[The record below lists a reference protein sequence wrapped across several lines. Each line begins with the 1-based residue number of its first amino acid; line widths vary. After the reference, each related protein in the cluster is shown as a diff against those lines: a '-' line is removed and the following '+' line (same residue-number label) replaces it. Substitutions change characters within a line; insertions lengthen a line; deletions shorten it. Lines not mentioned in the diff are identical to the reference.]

1 MKKIILMLFAASLIW
16 AQQPSVLENLKK
28 ILPQGLNI
36 NFYEESEIENFYVVN
51 VANNQILYVSNDF
64 KYVFAGDV
72 ISLDNGAPSSL
83 NELYQAKLVKQVMSL
98 LEDTRTINFTAENE
112 KHLIKVFT
120 DISCGY
126 CRLLH
131 SQIDDYL
138 ALGISIEYYGFPRD
152 GLQTQVFEDMQS
164 AWCSDDPKLS
174 ITKLKVGDDVE
185 KKTCQNP
192 IQMHYE
198 YGQLL
203 GITGTP
209 SIFLSNGQKLSGYI
223 PASELIKIIENG
235 QSRN

>member
-1 MKKIILMLFAASLIW
+1 MKKIILMFFAASLIW

-64 KYVFAGDV
+64 KYIFAGDV
-72 ISLDNGAPSSL
+72 ISLNNGAPSSL

-174 ITKLKVGDDVE
+174 ITKLKAGDDVE
-185 KKTCQNP
+185 EKTCQNS

-223 PASELIKIIENG
+223 PASELIKIIVNG
-235 QSRN
+235 

>member
-16 AQQPSVLENLKK
+16 AQQTSVLENLKQ

-72 ISLDNGAPSSL
+72 ISLENGAPSSL

-174 ITKLKVGDDVE
+174 ITKLKAGDDVE
-185 KKTCQNP
+185 EKTCQNP

-235 QSRN
+235 

>member
-16 AQQPSVLENLKK
+16 AQQISVLENLKK

-152 GLQTQVFEDMQS
+152 GLQTQVFDDMQS

-174 ITKLKVGDDVE
+174 ITKLKAGDDVE
-185 KKTCQNP
+185 EKTCQNP

-235 QSRN
+235 

>member
-16 AQQPSVLENLKK
+16 AQQISVLENLKK

-83 NELYQAKLVKQVMSL
+83 NEIYQAKLVKQVMSL

-174 ITKLKVGDDVE
+174 ITKLKAGDDVE
-185 KKTCQNP
+185 EKTCQNP

-235 QSRN
+235 

>member
-1 MKKIILMLFAASLIW
+1 MKKIILILFTASLVW

-36 NFYEESEIENFYVVN
+36 NFYEKSEIENFYVVN

-98 LEDTRTINFTAENE
+98 LEDTRTINFKAENE

-152 GLQTQVFEDMQS
+152 GLETQVFEDMQS

-174 ITKLKVGDDVE
+174 ITKLKAGNTVE
-185 KKTCQNP
+185 EKTCQNP

-223 PASELIKIIENG
+223 PASELIKIIEDG
-235 QSRN
+235 

>member
-36 NFYEESEIENFYVVN
+36 NFYEESEIENFYVVY

-152 GLQTQVFEDMQS
+152 GLQTQVFDDMQS

-174 ITKLKVGDDVE
+174 ITKLKAGDDVE
-185 KKTCQNP
+185 EKTCQNP

-235 QSRN
+235 

>member
-1 MKKIILMLFAASLIW
+1 MKKIILMLFAASLMW

-126 CRLLH
+126 CKLLH

-152 GLQTQVFEDMQS
+152 GLQTQVFDDMQS

-174 ITKLKVGDDVE
+174 ITKLKAGDDVE

-235 QSRN
+235 

>member
-51 VANNQILYVSNDF
+51 VANNQILYVSSDF
-64 KYVFAGDV
+64 NYVFAGDV

-83 NELYQAKLVKQVMSL
+83 NKLYQAKLVKQVMSL

-174 ITKLKVGDDVE
+174 ITKLKAGDDVE

-235 QSRN
+235 

>member
-16 AQQPSVLENLKK
+16 AQQPSVLANLKK

-174 ITKLKVGDDVE
+174 ITKLKAGDDVE
-185 KKTCQNP
+185 EKTCQNP

-235 QSRN
+235 

>member
-1 MKKIILMLFAASLIW
+1 MKKIILMLFTASLIW
-16 AQQPSVLENLKK
+16 AQQSSVLENLKK

-36 NFYEESEIENFYVVN
+36 NFYEESKIENFYVVN

-174 ITKLKVGDDVE
+174 ITKLKAGDDVE
-185 KKTCQNP
+185 EKTCQNS

-223 PASELIKIIENG
+223 PASELIKIIGNG
-235 QSRN
+235 

>member
-51 VANNQILYVSNDF
+51 VANNQILYVSSDF

-98 LEDTRTINFTAENE
+98 LEDTRTINFTAENQ

-174 ITKLKVGDDVE
+174 ITKLKAGDDVE
-185 KKTCQNP
+185 EKTCQNP

-235 QSRN
+235 

>member
-1 MKKIILMLFAASLIW
+1 MKKIILMFFAASLIW

-36 NFYEESEIENFYVVN
+36 NFYEESEIENLYVVN

-72 ISLDNGAPSSL
+72 IPLDNGAPSSL

-164 AWCSDDPKLS
+164 AWCSDEPKLS
-174 ITKLKVGDDVE
+174 ITKLKAGDDVE
-185 KKTCQNP
+185 EKTCQNP

-235 QSRN
+235 

>member
-1 MKKIILMLFAASLIW
+1 MKKIILMLFAASLIL

-174 ITKLKVGDDVE
+174 ITKLKAGDDVE

-235 QSRN
+235 

>member
-1 MKKIILMLFAASLIW
+1 MKKIILMFFAASLIW
-16 AQQPSVLENLKK
+16 AQQPPVLENLKK

-174 ITKLKVGDDVE
+174 ITKLKAGDDVE
-185 KKTCQNP
+185 EKTCQNS

-235 QSRN
+235 

>member
-98 LEDTRTINFTAENE
+98 LEDKRTINFTAENE

-174 ITKLKVGDDVE
+174 ITKLKAGDDVE

-235 QSRN
+235 

>member
-1 MKKIILMLFAASLIW
+1 MKKIILIFFAASLIW
-16 AQQPSVLENLKK
+16 AQQPLVLENLKK

-164 AWCSDDPKLS
+164 AWCSDEPKLS
-174 ITKLKVGDDVE
+174 ITKLKAGDDVE
-185 KKTCQNP
+185 EKTCQNP

-235 QSRN
+235 

>member
-1 MKKIILMLFAASLIW
+1 MKKIILMFFAASLIW

-112 KHLIKVFT
+112 QHLIKVFT

-174 ITKLKVGDDVE
+174 ITKLKAGDDVVE
-185 KKTCQNP
+185 KTCQNP

-209 SIFLSNGQKLSGYI
+209 SIFLNNGQKLSGYI

-235 QSRN
+235 

>member
-1 MKKIILMLFAASLIW
+1 MKKIILIFFAASLIW
-16 AQQPSVLENLKK
+16 AQQPLVLENLKK

-83 NELYQAKLVKQVMSL
+83 NELYQAKLVKKIMSL

-174 ITKLKVGDDVE
+174 ITKLKAGDDVE
-185 KKTCQNP
+185 EKTCQNS

-235 QSRN
+235 

>member
-1 MKKIILMLFAASLIW
+1 MKKIILMLFVASLIW

-174 ITKLKVGDDVE
+174 ITKLKAGDDVE
-185 KKTCQNP
+185 EKTCQNP

-235 QSRN
+235 

>member
-98 LEDTRTINFTAENE
+98 LEDSRTINFTAENE

-174 ITKLKVGDDVE
+174 ITKLKAGDDVE

-235 QSRN
+235 

>member
-174 ITKLKVGDDVE
+174 ITKLKAGDDVE
-185 KKTCQNP
+185 VKTCQNP

-235 QSRN
+235 

>member
-83 NELYQAKLVKQVMSL
+83 NELYQAKLVKQVMSI

-152 GLQTQVFEDMQS
+152 GLQTQVFENMQS

-174 ITKLKVGDDVE
+174 ITKLKAGDDVE

-235 QSRN
+235 

>member
-72 ISLDNGAPSSL
+72 ISLDNGSPSSL

-174 ITKLKVGDDVE
+174 ITKLKAGDDVE
-185 KKTCQNP
+185 EKTCQNP

-235 QSRN
+235 

>member
-1 MKKIILMLFAASLIW
+1 MKKIILMLFTASLIW
-16 AQQPSVLENLKK
+16 AQQSSVLENLKK

-36 NFYEESEIENFYVVN
+36 NFYEESKIENFYVVN

-174 ITKLKVGDDVE
+174 ITKLKAGDDVE
-185 KKTCQNP
+185 EKTCQNS

-223 PASELIKIIENG
+223 PASELIKIIVNG
-235 QSRN
+235 

>member
-131 SQIDDYL
+131 TQIDDYL

-174 ITKLKVGDDVE
+174 ITKLKAGDDVE

-235 QSRN
+235 

>member
-1 MKKIILMLFAASLIW
+1 MKKIILMFFAASLIW

-112 KHLIKVFT
+112 KHQIKVFT

-164 AWCSDDPKLS
+164 AWCSDEPKLS
-174 ITKLKVGDDVE
+174 ITKLKAGDDVDE
-185 KKTCQNP
+185 KTCQNP

-198 YGQLL
+198 YGKLL

-235 QSRN
+235 

>member
-1 MKKIILMLFAASLIW
+1 MKKIILMLFSASLIW

-174 ITKLKVGDDVE
+174 ITKLKAGDDVE
-185 KKTCQNP
+185 EKTCQNP

-235 QSRN
+235 

>member
-1 MKKIILMLFAASLIW
+1 MLFAASLIW

-174 ITKLKVGDDVE
+174 ITKLKAGDDVE

-235 QSRN
+235 

>member
-1 MKKIILMLFAASLIW
+1 MKKIILMLFAASFIW

-174 ITKLKVGDDVE
+174 ITKLKAGDDVE
-185 KKTCQNP
+185 EKTCQNP

-235 QSRN
+235 

>member
-174 ITKLKVGDDVE
+174 ITKLKAGDDVE
-185 KKTCQNP
+185 RKTCQNP

-235 QSRN
+235 

>member
-1 MKKIILMLFAASLIW
+1 MKKIILMIFAASLMW

-174 ITKLKVGDDVE
+174 ITKLKAGDDVE

-235 QSRN
+235 

>member
-1 MKKIILMLFAASLIW
+1 MKKIILMFFAASLIW

-174 ITKLKVGDDVE
+174 ITKLKAGDDVE
-185 KKTCQNP
+185 EKTCQNP

-235 QSRN
+235 

>member
-16 AQQPSVLENLKK
+16 AQQPLVLENLKK

-174 ITKLKVGDDVE
+174 ITKLKAGDDVE
-185 KKTCQNP
+185 EKTCQNP

-235 QSRN
+235 

>member
-152 GLQTQVFEDMQS
+152 GLQTQVFQDMQS

-174 ITKLKVGDDVE
+174 ITKLKAGDDVE

-235 QSRN
+235 

>member
-235 QSRN
+235 

>member
-1 MKKIILMLFAASLIW
+1 MKKIILMVFAASLMW

-174 ITKLKVGDDVE
+174 ITKLKAGDDVE
-185 KKTCQNP
+185 GKTCQNP

-235 QSRN
+235 

>member
-174 ITKLKVGDDVE
+174 ITKLKEGDDVE
-185 KKTCQNP
+185 EKTCQNP

-235 QSRN
+235 